1 MAVTR
6 RTLAYGLTANVVV
19 LGVVSLFTDISS
31 EMILP
36 ILPFFLTQVLLA
48 NALILGLV
56 EGLSE
61 SVVSFMKIFSGRLS
75 DAAGK
80 RKRFVATGYGLSTA
94 MKVLFPFAG
103 SWPEFLGMRVLE
115 RTGKGIRDAPRD
127 ALLTESTPA
136 ETRGKAFGFHRSMD
150 TSGAI
155 AGPIVT
161 LVLLTT
167 VGAAMTVEGSYRMIL
182 FLAAIPAVISVLIVM
197 FVKEPAREP
206 SPAKPLRIT
215 FRGIPRPLLVF
226 IGIAS
231 LFSLADFSYAFLLLR
246 AVQQSATQ
254 QAIVQAILL
263 YVLFNI
269 VYAANAFPA
278 GILSDRVGRKP
289 VVLVGYVLFVAM
301 AVLLAVSVELIVL
314 IVMFVKEPTREPSPP
329 KPLRVTFRGVPR
341 PLLVFIGIASLFS
354 LADFSYA
361 FLLLRAVPQSG
372 TQQAIVQAILLYVL
386 FNIVYAANA
395 FPAGILSDR
404 VGRKPVV
411 LVGYVLFVAMAVLLA
426 VSTELIVLI
435 VGFVLYGLAYGMA
448 EGTQRALVADFA
460 PPEIKATVL
469 GAYHTSVGVVK
480 LASGLVA
487 GFLWVAVSPSATFAF
502 GAVLASA
509 SAVALSLWHPTV
521 TS

>member
-6 RTLAYGLTANVVV
+6 RNLAYGLTANVVV

-48 NALILGLV
+48 NVLILGLV

-75 DAAGK
+75 DVAGK

-94 MKVLFPFAG
+94 MKVLFPFAQ

-155 AGPIVT
+155 AWPIVT
-161 LVLLTT
+161 LLLLTT
-167 VGAAMTVEGSYRMIL
+167 VGATYRMVL
-182 FLAAIPAVISVLIVM
+182 LLAAIPAVISVLIVM
-197 FVKEPAREP
+197 LVKEPA
-206 SPAKPLRIT
+206 
-215 FRGIPRPLLVF
+215 
-226 IGIAS
+226 
-231 LFSLADFSYAFLLLR
+231 
-246 AVQQSATQ
+246 
-254 QAIVQAILL
+254 
-263 YVLFNI
+263 
-269 VYAANAFPA
+269 
-278 GILSDRVGRKP
+278 
-289 VVLVGYVLFVAM
+289 
-301 AVLLAVSVELIVL
+301 
-314 IVMFVKEPTREPSPP
+314 REPSPP
-329 KPLRVTFRGVPR
+329 KPLRVTFRGIPR

-411 LVGYVLFVAMAVLLA
+411 LVGYVLFVGMAVLLA
-426 VSTELIVLI
+426 VSTALIVLI

-521 TS
+521 TF

>member
-1 MAVTR
+1 MVSR
-6 RTLAYGLTANVVV
+6 KILAYGLTANVVV
-19 LGVVSLFTDISS
+19 LGFVSLFTDVSS

-36 ILPFFLTQVLLA
+36 ILPFFLIQVLSA
-48 NALILGLV
+48 NALIVGLV
-56 EGLSE
+56 EGVAE
-61 SVVSFMKIFSGRLS
+61 SVGTFSKIFSGRLS
-75 DAAGK
+75 DSAGK

-115 RTGKGIRDAPRD
+115 RTGKGIRDAPRV

-155 AGPIVT
+155 AGPVVT

-197 FVKEPAREP
+197 FVKEP
-206 SPAKPLRIT
+206 
-215 FRGIPRPLLVF
+215 
-226 IGIAS
+226 
-231 LFSLADFSYAFLLLR
+231 
-246 AVQQSATQ
+246 
-254 QAIVQAILL
+254 
-263 YVLFNI
+263 
-269 VYAANAFPA
+269 
-278 GILSDRVGRKP
+278 
-289 VVLVGYVLFVAM
+289 
-301 AVLLAVSVELIVL
+301 
-314 IVMFVKEPTREPSPP
+314 TREPSPP
-329 KPLRVTFRGVPR
+329 KPLRVTFHGIPR

-372 TQQAIVQAILLYVL
+372 TQQAIIQAILLYVL

-426 VSTELIVLI
+426 VSTALIVLI
-435 VGFVLYGLAYGMA
+435 VGFVLYGLAYG
-448 EGTQRALVADFA
+448 
-460 PPEIKATVL
+460 
-469 GAYHTSVGVVK
+469 
-480 LASGLVA
+480 
-487 GFLWVAVSPSATFAF
+487 
-502 GAVLASA
+502 
-509 SAVALSLWHPTV
+509 
-521 TS
+521 